1 MLNGE
6 NEADAITA
14 SIIDDDDE
22 EEIFEI
28 NHDKPVLPSVRK
40 KQSWRNYN
48 WCGKFLKTLGLSAA
62 FLALGLCLAV
72 PGPTLLDLKER
83 VGTTIERISYIFTAR
98 SLGYLFGSILG
109 GFLFDHFDQQLQL
122 SYTLL
127 LTSIATIAVPWCT
140 SLIVLAVMISFQGIA
155 MGVLDTGGNVF
166 CIRIWSH
173 QSGPYLQAMH
183 FTFGIGAFIAPLLTK
198 PFLAPIL
205 LNDTTP
211 IISHSQFQVQLRGM
225 SSKHNLLF
233 VGNMDVYTDNQLT
246 QGRYPR
252 SNLLPDSAVNTSS
265 TELPDNTNGTGD
277 GNNNRTT
284 FQVTTTTIR
293 RPKKPESVKGSLLKK
308 SFADGSKLGERLK
321 DEKQKQDAKQKADI
335 PTTTRVNPLQPLPTL
350 NGTTLLNN
358 MTTVT
363 LNSTS
368 KTFQLLTSTKLP
380 VVSRVTKSPAL
391 MTVPFSHLTTPQTTT
406 VIHQTT
412 SKSKSKNHVFSGAN
426 SNGNNVSLL
435 ADATTILPLNMTT
448 FHPQK
453 PETFDKFLNSAIHA
467 VKTMSNIQFVYMIIG
482 AFLFFISIFFMC
494 LYCYDKSYETLVTYT
509 CDRKHKSCIEDQAF
523 RVQVLISL
531 FIFFFMYVG
540 MEVTFGGFIMTFA
553 VQSFAWSKDK
563 GVILTSLF
571 WGALATGRG
580 LSIFLARCLLP
591 SWMLI
596 ANILLVLLASLILS
610 IGLNE
615 YQDLLWPGTLLFGLG
630 LSSIF
635 PTGMSWA
642 EHYMT
647 VTGKATAVLIMG
659 SALGE
664 MVIPAVTGFF
674 MVKKQKMVLMYV
686 MFALSL
692 LSCLCFIIMQNLA
705 SNQRRK
711 YEHANM
717 LSLNQQRES
726 LMNGS
731 SSDLSVA
738 GSSDITRRK
747 HVTFKLDHERV
758 KYNRLHSSEE

>member
-1 MLNGE
+1 MLNE
-6 NEADAITA
+6 EEEEAGAITA
-14 SIIDDDDE
+14 SIIDDDEE

-28 NHDKPVLPSVRK
+28 NHDKPVLSANRK
-40 KQSWRNYN
+40 KPN

-72 PGPTLLDLKER
+72 PGPTLLDLKDR
-83 VGTTIERISYIFTAR
+83 VGATIEHMSYIFTAR
-98 SLGYLFGSILG
+98 SIGYLFGSILG

-127 LTSIATIAVPWCT
+127 LTSIATIAAPWCT

-166 CIRIWSH
+166 CLRIWGH

-183 FTFGIGAFIAPLLTK
+183 FMFGIGAFIAPLLTK

-205 LNDTTP
+205 LNDTIP
-211 IISHSQFQVQLRGM
+211 IQSHLPVQFPGM
-225 SSKHNLLF
+225 SPKHNPLF
-233 VGNMDVYTDNQLT
+233 VGAEDFYGHNQLL
-246 QGRYPR
+246 QERYLR
-252 SNLLPDSAVNTSS
+252 TSNSVHKLNTSFP
-265 TELPDNTNGTGD
+265 ELSDNSNGTGD
-277 GNNNRTT
+277 GSLVKPTL
-284 FQVTTTTIR
+284 QAIPTTTMH
-293 RPKKPESVKGSLLKK
+293 RPKKPESAKGSLLKK
-308 SFADGSKLGERLK
+308 AFADGSQLGKHLK
-321 DEKQKQDAKQKADI
+321 NEKQKEKAAVI
-335 PTTTRVNPLQPLPTL
+335 PTTTKTTPTRLQHTTKL
-350 NGTTLLNN
+350 NGTTDNLLNN
-358 MTTVT
+358 ATN
-363 LNSTS
+363 LFNISS
-368 KTFQLLTSTKLP
+368 KTFQFRSTKSAIITKASTITQILSTISPQLTTLP
-380 VVSRVTKSPAL
+380 HTTPMNKPATKSN
-391 MTVPFSHLTTPQTTT
+391 
-406 VIHQTT
+406 ID
-412 SKSKSKNHVFSGAN
+412 NHSFRN
-426 SNGNNVSLL
+426 THSNKNNVSLL
-435 ADATTILPLNMTT
+435 VNTTTALPLNVTT

-453 PETFDKFLNSAIHA
+453 PETFDKFLNNAIHA
-467 VKTMSNIQFVYMIIG
+467 VKTMSNIQFAYMIIG

-494 LYCYDKSYETLVTYT
+494 LYCYDKSYETIVTYT
-509 CDRKHKSCIEDQAF
+509 CDRKHKSFIENQAF
-523 RVQVLISL
+523 RVQALISL
-531 FIFFFMYVG
+531 FIFFFLYVG

-553 VQSFAWSKDK
+553 VQSFTWSKDK

-580 LSIFLARCLLP
+580 LSIFLARCMLP

-596 ANILLVLLASLILS
+596 ANIILVLIATLILS
-610 IGLNE
+610 IGLKQYE
-615 YQDLLWPGTLLFGLG
+615 DLIWPGTLLFGLG

-647 VTGKATAVLIMG
+647 VTGKATAVLIIG

-686 MFALSL
+686 MFGLSL

-711 YEHANM
+711 YERANL

-731 SSDLSVA
+731 SSDLSLSA

-758 KYNRLHSSEE
+758 KYNRLHSSEEE

>member
-1 MLNGE
+1 MFSF
-6 NEADAITA
+6 IY
-14 SIIDDDDE
+14 I
-22 EEIFEI
+22 
-28 NHDKPVLPSVRK
+28 PS
-40 KQSWRNYN
+40 
-48 WCGKFLKTLGLSAA
+48 F
-62 FLALGLCLAV
+62 F
-72 PGPTLLDLKER
+72 
-83 VGTTIERISYIFTAR
+83 
-98 SLGYLFGSILG
+98 
-109 GFLFDHFDQQLQL
+109 
-122 SYTLL
+122 
-127 LTSIATIAVPWCT
+127 
-140 SLIVLAVMISFQGIA
+140 SFP
-155 MGVLDTGGNVF
+155 GGNVF
-166 CIRIWSH
+166 CIRIWGH

-211 IISHSQFQVQLRGM
+211 IISHSHLPVQFPGM
-225 SSKHNLLF
+225 SSKHSLL
-233 VGNMDVYTDNQLT
+233 VGNMDVYASHQLT
-246 QGRYPR
+246 RERYIR
-252 SNLLPDSAVNTSS
+252 ASNLPHNLTANTSF
-265 TELPDNTNGTGD
+265 TELPDNNNGTGD
-277 GNNNRTT
+277 GNINRTT
-284 FQVTTTTIR
+284 FQLMPTTMR
-293 RPKKPESVKGSLLKK
+293 RPKKPESAKGSLLNKL
-308 SFADGSKLGERLK
+308 FADGSKLGKHLK
-321 DEKQKQDAKQKADI
+321 DEKQKQVAKEKTTI
-335 PTTTRVNPLQPLPTL
+335 PTTTRISYLQPTTRL
-350 NGTTLLNN
+350 NGTTAILLSNL
-358 MTTVT
+358 TKVT
-363 LNSTS
+363 LNTTSS
-368 KTFQLLTSTKLP
+368 KTSHLLTSTKP
-380 VVSRVTKSPAL
+380 AVRVTTTLP
-391 MTVPFSHLTTPQTTT
+391 MITVPVSKLTTSQTTL
-406 VIHQTT
+406 VSQSTT
-412 SKSKSKNHVFSGAN
+412 KSKSNNHVFSDAV
-426 SNGNNVSLL
+426 SNGNNISSI
-435 ADATTILPLNMTT
+435 ADATTSLPLNTTT

-482 AFLFFISIFFMC
+482 AFLFFTSIFFMC
-494 LYCYDKSYETLVTYT
+494 LYCYDKSYETLVAYT
-509 CDRKHKSCIEDQAF
+509 CDRKHKSCTEDQAF
-523 RVQVLISL
+523 RVQILISL

-553 VQSFAWSKDK
+553 VQSFTWSKDK

-615 YQDLLWPGTLLFGLG
+615 YQNLLWPGTLLFGLG

-711 YEHANM
+711 YERANM

-726 LMNGS
+726 LMNGF
-731 SSDLSVA
+731 SSDLSLT

-758 KYNRLHSSEE
+758 KYNRLHSSEEE